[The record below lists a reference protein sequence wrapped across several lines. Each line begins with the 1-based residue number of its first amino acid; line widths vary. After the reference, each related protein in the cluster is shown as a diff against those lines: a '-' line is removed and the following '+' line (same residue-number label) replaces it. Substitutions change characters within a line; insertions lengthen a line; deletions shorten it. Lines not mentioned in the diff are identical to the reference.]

1 MSVFTQIIDG
11 QIPGT
16 FVYADD
22 VAVAFMTIE
31 PVNAGHTLV
40 VPRQEVES
48 FWEADEKLF
57 SHLAVVAKR
66 IGAAQLKAFDCER
79 AGLVIAGFDVPHL
92 HLHVI
97 PVHGEGELNLA
108 NAAQASPAELDEAA
122 TKLRRALVDA
132 GFEKLVPKDLH
143 SLK

>member
-1 MSVFTQIIDG
+1 
-11 QIPGT
+11 
-16 FVYADD
+16 
-22 VAVAFMTIE
+22 
-31 PVNAGHTLV
+31 
-40 VPRQEVES
+40 
-48 FWEADEKLF
+48 
-57 SHLAVVAKR
+57 
-66 IGAAQLKAFDCER
+66 
-79 AGLVIAGFDVPHL
+79 GLVIAGFDVPHL

>member
-1 MSVFTQIIDG
+1 MSVFTEIIDG
-11 QIPGT
+11 NIPGT

-40 VPRQEVES
+40 VPRAEVES
-48 FWEADEKLF
+48 FWQADEKTF
-57 SHLAVVAKR
+57 AHLAVVAKR
-66 IGAAQLKAFDCER
+66 IAAAQLQAFDCKR

-108 NAAQASPAELDEAA
+108 KANKATQTELDAAA
-122 TKLRRALVDA
+122 TKLRSALA
-132 GFEKLVPKDLH
+132 EIGFSKLVPKDMHKL
-143 SLK
+143 S